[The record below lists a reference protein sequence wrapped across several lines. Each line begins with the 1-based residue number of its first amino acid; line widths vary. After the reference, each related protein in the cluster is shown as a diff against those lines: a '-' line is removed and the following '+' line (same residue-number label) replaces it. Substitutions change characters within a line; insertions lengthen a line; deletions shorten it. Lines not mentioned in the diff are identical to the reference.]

1 MGFIDTL
8 AFVIPMAITVS
19 VASEAAVSKPSLDVP
34 YCPNTGSISYNLSV
48 PDLNPFPETKVSLCY
63 DKSFIHIN
71 FTALEEESFY
81 YNSSL
86 GTNGEIYNYEV
97 MEAFIYHGTN
107 DPQTYLEFEV
117 APNNVTFQAF
127 IYNPSKVRAA
137 GAAFDRFYIDDLA
150 DDGITA
156 NTSLDHDADTWI
168 SDVLLPLGLF
178 NVDKGKGKGT
188 KWRMNFFRTIT
199 GPTTYPNQTYGG
211 WSVPDEANFH
221 MTPYFGEITFV

>member
-1 MGFIDTL
+1 MRFFGAFALILAAFATL
-8 AFVIPMAITVS
+8 S
-19 VASEAAVSKPSLDVP
+19 VVAHQNIAKPALDVP
-34 YCPNTGSISYNLSV
+34 HCPNTGSITYDQSV
-48 PDLNPFPETKVSLCY
+48 PDRSPFPETKVSLCY
-63 DKSFIHIN
+63 SDSFIYIN
-71 FTALEEESFY
+71 FTALEEENFY

-86 GTNGEIYNYEV
+86 STNEEIYNYEV

-137 GAAFDRFYIDDLA
+137 GAAFDRFYITDLA
-150 DDGITA
+150 ADGIAAST
-156 NTSLDHDADTWI
+156 TLDYDAGTWV
-168 SDVLLPLGLF
+168 SDVQIPLGLF
-178 NVDKGKGKGT
+178 NVDNGTARYT

-199 GPTTYPNQTYGG
+199 GPDTFPNQTYGG

-221 MTPYFGEITFV
+221 MTPYFGEVAFI